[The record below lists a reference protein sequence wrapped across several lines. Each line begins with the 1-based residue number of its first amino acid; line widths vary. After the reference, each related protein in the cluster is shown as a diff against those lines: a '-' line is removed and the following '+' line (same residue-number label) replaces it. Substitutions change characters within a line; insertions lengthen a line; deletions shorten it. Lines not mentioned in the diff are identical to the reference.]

1 MRVYQLCRALSAI
14 PVDHEKLSVI
24 LAEVADF
31 RQPKVLPLLRLD
43 VFSSLWLELCGWE
56 DLIIS
61 LSIKCHDGHVVQRAF
76 CSVFVVSYLCWLFE
90 LLTGY
95 VSIIVSVPVHIVKP
109 QDNGWGLITLISDVC
124 GQTVMCFGYS
134 TNMCLLF
141 WQDLRFQTGFLF

>member
-1 MRVYQLCRALSAI
+1 MHMYQLCRALSAI
-14 PVDHEKLSVI
+14 PVDHKKLSGI
-24 LAEVADF
+24 LDKVADF

-43 VFSSLWLELCGWE
+43 VFSSLWLKLCGWE

-76 CSVFVVSYLCWLFE
+76 CLVFVVSYLCWFFE

-141 WQDLRFQTGFLF
+141 WQDIRFQTGFLF